1 MHLNIILS
9 LVIVLISVFDKRV
22 SAQNVLLKGDVN
34 IVVILNHSVCYQE
47 SHYRRTLVNSALWV
61 AERVNFLNLLQP
73 LKLGLTVYDSC
84 SETDYFKAAF
94 ELYLTN
100 LNSSNHTLG
109 IVTETSLDEREQK
122 FSDLLKLKTR
132 KIRPNSSYVVK
143 AAVHF
148 LQTVGWR
155 SNVTLITTEER
166 IVDLFYVHSKKSRVC
181 LKTCHVVQ

>member
-1 MHLNIILS
+1 MHLNTILS
-9 LVIVLISVFDKRV
+9 LIVLISVCDKRV

-34 IVVILNHSVCYQE
+34 IAVILNHSVCYQE
-47 SHYRRTLVNSALWV
+47 SHHRKTLVNSALWV
-61 AERVNFLNLLQP
+61 VERVNFLNLLQP

-94 ELYLTN
+94 DVYLTN

-109 IVTETSLDEREQK
+109 IVTETSLDEREHR
-122 FSDLLKLKTR
+122 FSDLLRLKTR

-143 AAVHF
+143 AAVYF
-148 LQTVGWR
+148 LQTLGWR

-166 IVDLFYVHSKKSRVC
+166 FVDLFYLHAKKSKVC
-181 LKTCHVVQ
+181 LKTCHVVE